1 MQNRCQMASRKLFEY
16 RPRVVPCDQL
26 DAAAACAAKEVALAE
41 AALLLRLGRH
51 PNIASRRIVGL

>member
-1 MQNRCQMASRKLFEY
+1 MASRKLFEY